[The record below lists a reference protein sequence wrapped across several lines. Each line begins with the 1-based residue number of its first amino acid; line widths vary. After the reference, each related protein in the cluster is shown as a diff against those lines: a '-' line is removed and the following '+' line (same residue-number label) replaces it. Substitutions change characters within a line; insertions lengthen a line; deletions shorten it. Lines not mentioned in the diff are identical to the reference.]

1 MESEST
7 PLPTLPLKGGGGNT
21 AASRDPP
28 PPLRGRFREGARATG
43 SATGITT
50 LSAAALVGPATVIVV
65 IFLVAPLLILFR
77 YSLNRFVPGQFM
89 VDALTVENYL
99 KVFVDPYYR
108 AVLLRTGMIAALC
121 TALCLVIGYPA
132 AYVLART
139 RSRLKTWLVLLVVM
153 PLFVG
158 NAVRAAGWMVVFGRQ
173 GAFNAA
179 LMSLG
184 IVDAPLDIMY
194 TPLAV
199 IVGITGFNLPFMVL
213 TLQSVIEGID
223 PVLEEAAL
231 GMGARPLRAFSRVTL
246 PLSLPGVVA
255 GSLLCF
261 ILAMNAYANP
271 VLLGGPRFQMM
282 APVVYTQISEQS
294 NWPLGGALAFVLMLA
309 TLTLT
314 VGAHALVQRRYRRR
328 GIV

>member
-1 MESEST
+1 MAIGRDST
-7 PLPTLPLKGGGGNT
+7 AEKRPYALAAERRDGREAPRST
-21 AASRDPP
+21 A
-28 PPLRGRFREGARATG
+28 
-43 SATGITT
+43 GITSF
-50 LSAAALVGPATVIVV
+50 SAAALVGPATMIVV
-65 IFLVAPLLILFR
+65 ILLVAPLLILFR
-77 YSLNRFVPGQFM
+77 YSLNRFVPGKFM
-89 VDALTVENYL
+89 VDALTVANYV

-108 AVLLRTGMIAALC
+108 TVLLRTGLIAALC
-121 TALCLVIGYPA
+121 TALCLALGYPA
-132 AYVLART
+132 AYFLART
-139 RSRLKTWLVLLVVM
+139 RSRFKTWLVLLVVM

-179 LMSLG
+179 LTSLG
-184 IVDAPLDIMY
+184 VIDAPLDIMY

-199 IVGITGFNLPFMVL
+199 IIGITGFNLPFMVL

-223 PVLEEAAL
+223 PALEEAAL
-231 GMGARPLRAFSRVTL
+231 GMGARPWRAFSRVTL

-294 NWPLGGALAFVLMLA
+294 NWPLGGALAFVLMMA
-309 TLTLT
+309 TLALT
-314 VGAHALVQRRYRRR
+314 VSAHALVQRRYRRR

>member
-1 MESEST
+1 MEYEGT
-7 PLPTLPLKGGGGNT
+7 PHPTLPLKGGGGDE
-21 AASRDPP
+21 ADSREPP
-28 PPLRGRFREGARATG
+28 PPLRREAREGGRG
-43 SATGITT
+43 ATGITS

-65 IFLVAPLLILFR
+65 ILLVAPLLILFR

-89 VDALTVENYL
+89 VEALTAENYA

-108 AVLLRTGMIAALC
+108 TVLLRTATIAALC
-121 TALCLVIGYPA
+121 TVLCLAIGYPA

-139 RSRLKTWLVLLVVM
+139 RSRFKTWLVLLVVM

-179 LMSLG
+179 LTALG
-184 IVDAPLDIMY
+184 IVDQPLDIMY

-199 IVGITGFNLPFMVL
+199 IIGITGFNLPFMVL

-223 PVLEEAAL
+223 PTLEEAAL

-309 TLTLT
+309 TLALT

>member
-1 MESEST
+1 MAVERDSVAHSSS
-7 PLPTLPLKGGGGNT
+7 LKADRRDGG
-21 AASRDPP
+21 AVSR
-28 PPLRGRFREGARATG
+28 

-50 LSAAALVGPATVIVV
+50 LSATTLIGPATIIVV
-65 IFLVAPLLILFR
+65 VLLVAPLLILFR
-77 YSLNRFVPGQFM
+77 YSLNRFVPGKFM
-89 VDALTVENYL
+89 VDALTVENYV

-108 AVLLRTGMIAALC
+108 AVLLRTGLIAALC
-121 TALCLVIGYPA
+121 TALCLVLGYPA
-132 AYVLART
+132 AYLLART
-139 RSRLKTWLVLLVVM
+139 RSRFKTWLVLLVVM
-153 PLFVG
+153 PLFIG

-173 GAFNAA
+173 GAFNATLTA
-179 LMSLG
+179 LG

-223 PVLEEAAL
+223 PALEEAAL

-271 VLLGGPRFQMM
+271 VLLGGPRFQMK
-282 APVVYTQISEQS
+282 APVVYTQIAGQS
-294 NWPLGGALAFVLMLA
+294 NWPLGGALAFVLMTA
-309 TLTLT
+309 TLALT
-314 VGAHALVQRRYRRR
+314 VSAHAMVQRRYRRR

>member
-1 MESEST
+1 MAVERDIA
-7 PLPTLPLKGGGGNT
+7 PL
-21 AASRDPP
+21 ASSRDRP
-28 PPLRGRFREGARATG
+28 RRDGGAGAR
-43 SATGITT
+43 SATGIST
-50 LSAAALVGPATVIVV
+50 LSATALVGPATIIVV
-65 IFLVAPLLILFR
+65 ALLVAPLLILFR

-89 VDALTVENYL
+89 VDALTVENYI
-99 KVFVDPYYR
+99 KIFADPYYR
-108 AVLLRTGMIAALC
+108 AVLLRTGLIAALC
-121 TALCLVIGYPA
+121 TALCLVLGYPA
-132 AYVLART
+132 AYLLART
-139 RSRLKTWLVLLVVM
+139 RSRFKTWLVLLVVM

-158 NAVRAAGWMVVFGRQ
+158 NAVRAAGWMVVFGLQ

-179 LMSLG
+179 LSALG

-199 IVGITGFNLPFMVL
+199 IIGITGFNLPFMVL

-223 PVLEEAAL
+223 PALEEAAL
-231 GMGARPLRAFSRVTL
+231 GMGARPLRAFARVTL
-246 PLSLPGVVA
+246 PLSMPGVVA

-282 APVVYTQISEQS
+282 APVVYPQISEQS

-309 TLTLT
+309 TLALT
-314 VGAHALVQRRYRRR
+314 VGAHALVQRRHRRR
-328 GIV
+328 GIA